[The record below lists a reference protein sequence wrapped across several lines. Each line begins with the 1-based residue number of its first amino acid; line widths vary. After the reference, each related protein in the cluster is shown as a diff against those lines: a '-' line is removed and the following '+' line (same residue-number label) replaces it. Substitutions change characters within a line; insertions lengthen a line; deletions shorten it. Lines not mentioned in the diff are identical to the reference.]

1 MTRWSL
7 SVPDH
12 TDRLVRV
19 FLARAGMKKGDLS
32 TFVGEAVHAEVLRR
46 SARQLQQRDPDLGDE
61 DAMEL
66 AKSLAALEMGLDDMR
81 EGRAQSAKEAIREI
95 AAELGVDLDR

>member
-7 SVPDH
+7 SVPDR

-19 FLARAGMKKGDLS
+19 FLARTGMKKGDLS

-46 SARQLQQRDPDLGDE
+46 SARQLQERDPDLRDE
-61 DAMEL
+61 EAMEL
-66 AKSLAALEMGLDDMR
+66 ARSLAALEMGLEDMR
-81 EGRAQSAKEAIREI
+81 EGRSQSAKEAIREI
-95 AAELGVDLDR
+95 AAELGIDLDR

>member
-7 SVPDH
+7 SVPDS

-32 TFVGEAVHAEVLRR
+32 AFVGEAVHAEVLRQT
-46 SARQLQQRDPDLGDE
+46 ARQLQASDPSLDD
-61 DAMEL
+61 DQAMEL
-66 AKSLAALEMGLDDMR
+66 ANSLASLEIGLEDMRAGRSQPARDALED
-81 EGRAQSAKEAIREI
+81 I